1 MTPRKPGRPPTPKKD
16 HVVTFSG
23 TMHPIHLAK
32 MRALQKGQP
41 LGKFLVRSLGLE
53 RSDQSPDAGATE

>member
-1 MTPRKPGRPPTPKKD
+1 MTPPRKPGRPRKPDKA
-16 HVVTFSG
+16 VTFSG
-23 TMHPIHLAK
+23 SMHPIHLAK